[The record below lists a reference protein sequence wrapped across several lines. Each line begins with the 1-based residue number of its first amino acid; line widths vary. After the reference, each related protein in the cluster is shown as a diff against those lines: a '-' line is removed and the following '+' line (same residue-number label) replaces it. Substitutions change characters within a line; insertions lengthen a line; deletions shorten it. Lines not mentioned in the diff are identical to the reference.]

1 MSKKAASASASSV
14 LSLVPSACSASC
26 VGGFIG
32 FLNKG
37 KDKGTTIANVVDKFM
52 AHLNE
57 LQVKKKGKSTGFNIT
72 TAKLTDMTNLLWSGT
87 KVSPKLVLTELYNK
101 WSSDEKSLGAASA
114 APHKDIRDHLSFDG
128 GALITATQRSLALM
142 GEKYSK
148 NYNDAPDPAL
158 TIGTEELIWCK
169 FILNKKF
176 HSGKKKKCAECWIC
190 KGPIYVFEFIEKGK
204 GKGKSK
210 TTYVKCGEDEHVMPP
225 GVGNLMGLLFPTLK
239 ETIERIDSGYSREAL
254 KASHAWCNHYKS
266 NYLFI
271 SVPKNSGEEYTE
283 NVRGVADFQAAITSI
298 LNEGGGNYGIDYYF
312 KTLNNKGKIAFINN
326 TMKNLK
332 ERIIFICNELNANK
346 RLCHD
351 EVFKAFQ
358 LRLCLFGYK
367 MATTPFAGGGKEED
381 NASLFVYAA
390 MNGDC
395 LDERAITELI
405 ETQSLDSTK
414 DLVIDNIQSKII
426 NLDIDVIN
434 IIMPDYHKVLTRYQH
449 SRLDHNQYDEMLHAY
464 KEELK
469 DEEEFAIRF
478 EEFAKLEKEEFTKL
492 DEDEATAACSGLKSE
507 GSWGCSIMGGSGG
520 GGGRTPTPA
529 RADDKKGHQNKGRK
543 KAGGTTRRRKSRV
556 RKTRRK
562 YKKNIV

>member
-1 MSKKAASASASSV
+1 MSKKATASSV
-14 LSLVPSACSASC
+14 LSLVPSACGSNC
-26 VGGFIG
+26 VSGFVD
-32 FLNKG
+32 FLKKGKG
-37 KDKGTTIANVVDKFM
+37 KDTTIVNVVDKFM
-52 AHLNE
+52 AHLNG
-57 LQVKKKGKSTGFNIT
+57 LPKKKGKGTFSIDSI
-72 TAKLTDMTNLLWSGT
+72 KLTAMTNLLWSGT
-87 KVSPKLVLTELYNK
+87 KVSPKLVLTELYK
-101 WSSDEKSLGAASA
+101 WSDDKKSLGAASA

-128 GALITATQRSLALM
+128 GALITATQRSLALL

-148 NYNDAPDPAL
+148 NYNAAPDPAL
-158 TIGTEELIWCK
+158 TIETEELIWCE

-176 HSGKKKKCAECWIC
+176 HSGKKKKCADCWIC

-204 GKGKSK
+204 GKKK
-210 TTYVKCGEDEHVMPP
+210 PPTYVKCGEDEHVMPP

-283 NVRGVADFQAAITSI
+283 NVRGVADFQDAITSI

-332 ERIIFICNELNANK
+332 ERIIFICNELNANE
-346 RLCHD
+346 RSCHD

-367 MATTPFAGGGKEED
+367 MATTSFTGGGEEDEED
-381 NASLFVYAA
+381 NASLFVYAT

-395 LDERAITELI
+395 LDEHAITELI

-414 DLVIDNIQSKII
+414 ALVIGNIQSKII
-426 NLDIDVIN
+426 NLDIDIIN
-434 IIMPDYHKVLTRYQH
+434 IIMPKYDGVLTRSQSSLLHH
-449 SRLDHNQYDEMLHAY
+449 SSYDDILSAY
-464 KEELK
+464 KEELEK
-469 DEEEFAIRF
+469 EKHVEEEFAKRV
-478 EEFAKLEKEEFTKL
+478 EEEE
-492 DEDEATAACSGLKSE
+492 EDEAAAKAANRNDDDDG
-507 GSWGCSIMGGSGG
+507 
-520 GGGRTPTPA
+520 
-529 RADDKKGHQNKGRK
+529 ADAEKLSKKG
-543 KAGGTTRRRKSRV
+543 GGTTRRRKSRA